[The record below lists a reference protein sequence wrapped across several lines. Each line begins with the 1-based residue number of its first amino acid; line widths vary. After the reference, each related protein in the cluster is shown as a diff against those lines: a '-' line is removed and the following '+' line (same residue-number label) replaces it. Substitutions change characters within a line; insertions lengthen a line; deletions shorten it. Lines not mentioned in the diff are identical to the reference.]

1 MAAVV
6 LGGGRGTEEAAAV
19 GRSANYARATDG
31 AALPRAELSSLMTAE
46 VIVNIRISYNVCC
59 VCVMCCGCGSVHE
72 LFGNSCPLSA
82 PLTPIHYHV
91 RRARALAEA
100 VLNDRA
106 IIHRLPNVARI
117 LPCGTIRAGEPPRLA
132 DERRL
137 SRQMLPQQ

>member
-1 MAAVV
+1 MCECVRNV
-6 LGGGRGTEEAAAV
+6 LWV
-19 GRSANYARATDG
+19 W
-31 AALPRAELSSLMTAE
+31 
-46 VIVNIRISYNVCC
+46 
-59 VCVMCCGCGSVHE
+59 VHE

-117 LPCGTIRAGEPPRLA
+117 LPCGTIRAGEPPQLA
-132 DERRL
+132 DERRA
-137 SRQMLPQQ
+137 